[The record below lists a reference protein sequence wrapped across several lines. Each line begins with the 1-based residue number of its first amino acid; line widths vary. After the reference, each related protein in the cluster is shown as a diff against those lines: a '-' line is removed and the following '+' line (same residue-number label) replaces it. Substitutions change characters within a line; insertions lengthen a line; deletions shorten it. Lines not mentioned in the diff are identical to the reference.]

1 MPPLPI
7 VDHAKAVEIP
17 WRPGYRRFTL
27 AGKDQGVA
35 CSASLSVIE
44 PGAGA
49 PTHFHNTADE
59 VIVVLDGMLEMW
71 IGDERRRVGPNHT
84 VALPAG
90 VPHGF
95 VAVGSG
101 PTRILAFLPQAG
113 EAAATTYL
121 EGGPPASAD
130 RR

>member
-1 MPPLPI
+1 MSI
-7 VDHAKAVEIP
+7 VDHAAAQEIP

-27 AGKDQGVA
+27 AGKEHGVA
-35 CSASLSVIE
+35 CSASLSVLE

-49 PTHFHNTADE
+49 PTHFHNAVDE
-59 VIVVLDGMLEMW
+59 VIVVLEGSLEMW
-71 IGDERRRVGPNHT
+71 IGDERCVVAANHT

-95 VAVGSG
+95 VAVGPG
-101 PTRILAFLPQAG
+101 PTRILAFLPQSG

-121 EGGPPASAD
+121 EGNPPASAS

>member
-1 MPPLPI
+1 MPI
-7 VDHAKAVEIP
+7 VDHATSVEIP

-27 AGKDQGVA
+27 AGRDEGVA

-59 VIVVLDGMLEMW
+59 IIVVLEGMLEMW
-71 IGDERRRVGPNHT
+71 IGDDRRRVGPNHT

-90 VPHGF
+90 MPHGF
-95 VAVGSG
+95 VAVGPG
-101 PTRILAFLPQAG
+101 PARILAFLPQSG

-121 EGGPPASAD
+121 DGGPPQGAD